1 MLQQSTDLECE
12 GDPSV
17 KVTMV
22 RLLLVPRRFK
32 QPGWELQGWKGG
44 RRPGRMDPRERYGAA
59 LKRSSVRPPAS

>member
-22 RLLLVPRRFK
+22 RLLLGPRRFK
-32 QPGWELQGWKGG
+32 PPGWESQGW
-44 RRPGRMDPRERYGAA
+44 
-59 LKRSSVRPPAS
+59 